1 MNIKTLEICQSN
13 VRMTHILERIR
24 CVLYKMPLVV
34 CELKQCP
41 LLLNFCVGAHTYVRM
56 YVRICTCLQSRSCV
70 CCTYVQYVRA
80 YIHMFPPQAQW
91 CTPWHGTMRQT
102 S

>member
-41 LLLNFCVGAHTYVRM
+41 LLLNFCVGAHTYVCTYVRTYMHMFAIEIMCVLYVCM
-56 YVRICTCLQSRSCV
+56 YVRTYICFHLRLNGAHLGME
-70 CCTYVQYVRA
+70 R
-80 YIHMFPPQAQW
+80 
-91 CTPWHGTMRQT
+91 
-102 S
+102 